1 MLREKLELLSETW
14 KINLPRDRNV
24 EENVAVAGAG
34 VEVRVEEEHDQAE
47 AGLPYLVMTRC
58 PLPF

>member
-1 MLREKLELLSETW
+1 MMLKERLELSSETW
-14 KINLPRDRNV
+14 KINLPEDRN
-24 EENVAVAGAG
+24 EGENVAEVG

-47 AGLPYLVMTRC
+47 AGPPYLVMTRC